1 MQVVNAIE
9 EATIVGDTVQTYVD
23 LLNGLYNVQN
33 LPGLKF
39 AQKVLDNIDTLEKKL
54 APLNEA
60 LRPSEEF
67 ELFAQRVRAQAGNDP
82 KKVEEL
88 EAQEPE
94 LVNERKKQL
103 ETVQEMLKATTDIRL
118 RTIYSSDL
126 PKEISAAQLKGIR
139 KIVK

>member
-1 MQVVNAIE
+1 MQVVDAIE

-39 AQKVLDNIDTLEKKL
+39 AQKVLDNIDTLEKEL

-67 ELFAQRVRAQAGNDP
+67 EMFAQKVRAQAGNDP

-88 EAQEPE
+88 EAQEPD
-94 LVNERKKQL
+94 LVNERRMQL
-103 ETVQEMLKATTDIRL
+103 ETAQEMLKVTTDIKL

-126 PKEISAAQLKGIR
+126 PKEISAAQLKSIR

>member
-1 MQVVNAIE
+1 MEVL
-9 EATIVGDTVQTYVD
+9 EATGTVTVQHYVD
-23 LLNGLYNVQN
+23 ILNGLYEVQH

-39 AQKVLDNIDTLEKKL
+39 AQKVLENIDTLEKEL
-54 APLNEA
+54 APLNET

-67 ELFAQRVRAQAGNDP
+67 EQFALKVRTIAGNDP

-94 LVNERKKQL
+94 LVNERRMQL
-103 ETVQEMLKATTDIRL
+103 EAVQEMLKATTEIKL

>member
-1 MQVVNAIE
+1 MQVDTIE
-9 EATIVGDTVQTYVD
+9 EATMVGDTVQTYVD

-39 AQKVLDNIDTLEKKL
+39 AQKVLDNIETLEKEL

-67 ELFAQRVRAQAGNDP
+67 EQFALKVRTQAGNDP

-94 LVNERKKQL
+94 LVNERRMQL
-103 ETVQEMLKATTDIRL
+103 EAVQEMLKATTEIKL

>member
-1 MQVVNAIE
+1 MQVVDAIE

-39 AQKVLDNIDTLEKKL
+39 AQKVLDNIDTLEREL

-67 ELFAQRVRAQAGNDP
+67 EQFAQKVRIQAGNDP

-94 LVNERKKQL
+94 LVSERKKQL